1 MNIGAF
7 TIYPYFVRN
16 LIYII
21 RNIICII
28 RNELQSISL
37 DNYNLGDFVD
47 RIYPIELEIKNT
59 TDTAWSA
66 PYIDI
71 HLEID
76 RKCLLGTKKH
86 ILFQVSHCVFPMY
99 I

>member
-1 MNIGAF
+1 MYIKLRTKYGYIVNAPIFICQIRRMTKCGNIYCFIINNIVIKCFFQGWTSKA
-7 TIYPYFVRN
+7 TRN

-47 RIYPIELEIKNT
+47 RIYPIELEIK
-59 TDTAWSA
+59 
-66 PYIDI
+66 
-71 HLEID
+71 
-76 RKCLLGTKKH
+76 
-86 ILFQVSHCVFPMY
+86 
-99 I
+99 